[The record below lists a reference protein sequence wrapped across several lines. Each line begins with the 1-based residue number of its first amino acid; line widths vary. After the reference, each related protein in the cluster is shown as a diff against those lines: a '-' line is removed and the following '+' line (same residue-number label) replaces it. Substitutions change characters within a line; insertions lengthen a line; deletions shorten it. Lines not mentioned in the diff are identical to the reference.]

1 MFVQLKKLIA
11 NRRLY
16 LRTVEELSGLND
28 HELRDL
34 SITRGEIRHV
44 AHRAAYGVK
53 SAATKAPVA
62 STATNP
68 AANRRAFA

>member
-1 MFVQLKKLIA
+1 MFEQLKNLIA

-16 LRTVEELSGLND
+16 LRTVEELNGLND

-44 AHRAAYGVK
+44 AYNAAYTVK
-53 SAATKAPVA
+53 SAAKPVA
-62 STATNP
+62 AQTATSP
-68 AANRRAFA
+68 AQNRRAFA

>member
-1 MFVQLKKLIA
+1 MFEQLKKLIS

-16 LRTVEELSGLND
+16 LRTVEELNGLND

-44 AHRAAYGVK
+44 AHHAAYGVK
-53 SAATKAPVA
+53 SAAAQAPVA
-62 STATNP
+62 ATNP